1 MGAGV
6 AMLFILGSTVLE
18 GRTSDSES
26 CTLYINVVHFQ
37 HYINSIVN
45 THLQS
50 VCSYMVIAQ
59 SPSVLS

>member
-6 AMLFILGSTVLE
+6 VMLFILGSTVLE
-18 GRTSDSES
+18 GRTSDSKS
-26 CTLYINVVHFQ
+26 CTLCINVVHFR

>member
-6 AMLFILGSTVLE
+6 AMLFILGSTVSE

-26 CTLYINVVHFQ
+26 CTLYINVVHFR

>member
-1 MGAGV
+1 MGEAL
-6 AMLFILGSTVLE
+6 AILFILGSTLLE
-18 GRTSDSES
+18 GRTNDGES

-37 HYINSIVN
+37 DCINRIVN

-50 VCSYMVIAQ
+50 VCSYTVIAQ